1 MKRITITLV
10 SVVVFLVAVVASAA
24 TTKLYDKYEAV
35 RQGLLKGS
43 LSDSQAAAK
52 DLAATAHGEN
62 QARIAE
68 RADALANAANL
79 KAARNSFSM
88 LSDELI
94 RFRDAQSGDR
104 PAVVYCPMHKASW
117 LQAKG
122 AITNPYAD
130 NASMRS
136 CGEFRKDSA
145 PPAAPSHHH

>member
-43 LSDSQAAAK
+43 LGDSQAAAK
-52 DLAATAHGEN
+52 DLAAGAHAEN
-62 QARIAE
+62 QARIAD
-68 RADALANAANL
+68 RADALATAANL
-79 KAARNSFSM
+79 KAARDSFAM

-94 RFRDAQSGDR
+94 RFRDAQSGER
-104 PAVVYCPMHKASW
+104 PAVVYCSMHKASW

-122 AITNPYAD
+122 PITNPYAD
-130 NASMRS
+130 TSMRS

-145 PPAAPSHHH
+145 PPAAPSRHH